1 MARRELK
8 REEKKVKKANRHEN
22 IEKLNISE
30 SKIKVKVI
38 KVVLF
43 LIFLAVFVFS
53 GINLLRWVVFN
64 QRATKLSEE
73 IITNSYNEELIKV
86 EDENEPKN
94 PIDFESLEKQNEDT
108 VAWIR
113 IEGTNINY
121 PIVQS
126 TNNDYYLHR
135 DFNKEYSTCGWI
147 FMDYKNTETMIDKN
161 TVLYGHNIKS
171 GIMFS
176 ELKKILNNQLGQDDI
191 KIEIYTPTERLDY
204 YVFSSYLKEPDDYAI
219 KSNIVKD
226 SDQEKYINEMVRRS
240 KNNYKWGPD
249 KTDKLLTLSTCDNSG
264 QNRILVHAVYVGGE
278 NYIK

>member
-8 REEKKVKKANRHEN
+8 KENKVNKHEDIKRKETNNYKFNKK
-22 IEKLNISE
+22 IL
-30 SKIKVKVI
+30 KVI
-38 KVVLF
+38 LF
-43 LIFLAVFVFS
+43 LVLLAIFVFS
-53 GINLLRWVVFN
+53 GINLFRWFIFN
-64 QRATKLSEE
+64 QKASKLTEE
-73 IITNSYNEELIKV
+73 IISSSYNEELV
-86 EDENEPKN
+86 NGENEKIPKN
-94 PIDFESLEKQNEDT
+94 PINFEKLEKQNEDT
-108 VAWIR
+108 VAWIK
-113 IEGTNINY
+113 IDGTNINY
-121 PIVQS
+121 PVVQS
-126 TNNDYYLHR
+126 SNNDYYLHR

-176 ELKKILNNQLGQDDI
+176 ELKRILNKQLGQDDI

-219 KSNIVKD
+219 KSNIVKE
-226 SDQEKYINEMVRRS
+226 SDQEKYINEMIKRS

-278 NYIK
+278 SYIK